1 MRRTF
6 PSFASSDSNIQRHVR
21 RNMMTFDSR
30 EEGEDAF
37 WTSQSTRAH
46 PRPLDKIPPNIVAK
60 VNMEAI
66 RVRAE
71 AINQP
76 WSTKLMRYYDNGFPR
91 VPTTMLKPESLMTV
105 HSIKPPRNIKGQA
118 LTTVKALREAG
129 ILGTSRERRRRGWVS
144 VFQVPKNEEVD
155 RAIINCKD
163 VNQAFDKPPPLSLA
177 EIGTLLG
184 LISFFPD
191 AVISTADIRHFFWQ
205 LRLATADRPLFSM
218 SAEGLQAVLECIA
231 LPMGW
236 SWSPWVAQ
244 GVAGLAVAEAAV
256 RLSRQLGRPVL
267 AVPGGQVSE
276 DSPPPYWYIIDEQ
289 ADRVCAIV
297 VIWYDN
303 FLVAAARP
311 SDAQK
316 FDWNQA
322 VRSALNTSMD
332 AFKIAWK
339 LSADGLPWTVG
350 FNEAEYIGI
359 HFSRINGD
367 FAWRHIDANISSW
380 SATKADDFALTMPLV
395 ELAQALGVIAWDA
408 HVRLGKRMG
417 TEIRELMSAV
427 GSTYHGAQSTNLTRH
442 QRDAQDVTLTP
453 PQLLALQKA
462 WTLLLDNLPC
472 TAPERLL
479 TNLRLLASDA
489 TPLTAAGV
497 ILDVDD
503 GIAIPIDVDSLADAE
518 THINCVETVAAIRT
532 VIHEFHRTAAENTLF
547 AIAVDNTTAVAWFN
561 GRTALHPLVQRELE
575 AMDALLAT
583 RDCRAWAWWE
593 PTATQPADEP
603 SKNKPLDRK
612 KVFSCRAR
620 LEESALTGLTQLT
633 LPAYRSKVLAG
644 DVATS

>member
-1 MRRTF
+1 
-6 PSFASSDSNIQRHVR
+6 
-21 RNMMTFDSR
+21 MMTFDSQ
-30 EEGEDAF
+30 EEVEDNF
-37 WTSQSTRAH
+37 WTSQGNRSDL
-46 PRPLDKIPPNIVAK
+46 RPLDEIPADIVAK
-60 VNMEAI
+60 VNMEA
-66 RVRAE
+66 VRARAN
-71 AINQP
+71 AINQL
-76 WSTKLMRYYDNGFPR
+76 WSTKLMRYYDDGFPR
-91 VPTTMLKPESLMTV
+91 LPTTSLEPDALKTV
-105 HSIKPPRNIKGQA
+105 HAVDPPRKIKGHA
-118 LTTVKALREAG
+118 SLITVKALKEAG
-129 ILGTSRERRRRGWVS
+129 ILGMSWVRLRRGWVS

-155 RAIINCKD
+155 RAIINCKG

-184 LISFFPD
+184 LINFFPD

-205 LRLATADRPLFSM
+205 LRLAAADRPLFSM
-218 SAEGLQAVLECIA
+218 SVEGFTAFLECIA

-256 RLSRQLGRPVL
+256 RISKQLGRPVL
-267 AVPGGQVSE
+267 AVPGGQVST

-322 VRSALNTSMD
+322 VRSVLNTAMK

-339 LSADGLPWTVG
+339 LGADGLPWTVG

-359 HFSRINGD
+359 RFSRINGD
-367 FAWRHIDANISSW
+367 FAWAHIDSNISSW
-380 SATKADDFALTMPLV
+380 SETKAEDFAPTMALV
-395 ELAQALGVIAWDA
+395 EIAQALGVIAWDA

-417 TEIRELMSAV
+417 SEIRELMSTV
-427 GSTYHGAQSTNLTRH
+427 GSAYHGAQSAGFSKYR
-442 QRDAQDVTLTP
+442 RDTSVVTLTP
-453 PQLLALQKA
+453 TPLLALQEA
-462 WTLLLDNLPC
+462 WKLLLENRPC
-472 TAPERLL
+472 TAPDRLL
-479 TNLRLLASDA
+479 TRLRLLASDA

-497 ILDVDD
+497 ILDV
-503 GIAIPIDVDSLADAE
+503 GGGEAILIDVDELADAD

-532 VIHEFHRTAAENTLF
+532 VLYEFRRTQATNTLF

-603 SKNKPLDRK
+603 SKNKPLDQK
-612 KVFSCRAR
+612 KVSSCRAR